1 MARGWVY
8 VDTDRCKGCGLC
20 VSACPKNVLALS
32 TDRFNVKGY
41 RPTEL
46 ANPDD
51 CTGCTI
57 CAIVCPDVVLTVYRA
72 VRKKKA
78 VPQAAGA

>member
-20 VSACPKNVLALS
+20 VSACPKNVLTLS
-32 TDRFNVKGY
+32 TERFNVKGY
-41 RPTEL
+41 RPAEL
-46 ANPDD
+46 VNPDD